1 MLRSAT
7 FSERNISAALKCVLC
22 CFMILFLSVECRS
35 QTFGFSASDVIIM
48 KGSDAYKTG
57 DKGVLVI
64 QKDGSQW
71 IAQLSLGGDPGPV
84 THLKSLKVMNGK
96 RGKYVY
102 GTSSDIK
109 FEINTRQLT
118 FITSSHIVAFP
129 QESLGSDYQQQLTA
143 LMSKL
148 GAAPSSS
155 SASEKA
161 GSRKNQLLPTSGNLT
176 ATTFAAHPFGFMPQ
190 GPMSLAEASGYLRQ
204 AGWPSKPYENSL
216 ISIVSCTAFK
226 IPFTMYGKEVTTMSM
241 SWYEGK
247 NTSYDLCIA
256 DYTDNWT
263 KEEAM
268 ALAEKIYDELIAN
281 GYQPTEVMLSYKGH
295 YSEKA
300 VTNGKVYVQ
309 INSSAHSIRESW
321 DSYGIEIDVRYR

>member
-1 MLRSAT
+1 
-7 FSERNISAALKCVLC
+7 
-22 CFMILFLSVECRS
+22 MILFLSGSCLS

-57 DKGVLVI
+57 DKGVFVI
-64 QKDGSQW
+64 EKDGSQW
-71 IAQLSLGGDPGPV
+71 LAQLSLGGNPGPAV
-84 THLKSLKVMNGK
+84 RLSSIKVKNGK
-96 RGKYVY
+96 LGEYVT
-102 GTSSDIK
+102 GTSSDFN
-109 FEINTRQLT
+109 FEINSRQLT
-118 FITSSHIVAFP
+118 FITSSHVVAFP

-148 GAAPSSS
+148 GASSS
-155 SASEKA
+155 SRPGSAKTGA
-161 GSRKNQLLPTSGNLT
+161 GKNPLLPTSGNLA
-176 ATTFAAHPFGFMPQ
+176 ATTFAAHPFGFLPQ

-226 IPFTMYGKEVTTMSM
+226 IPFTMYGKDVTTMCM

-256 DYTDNWT
+256 DYKKNWT
-263 KEEAM
+263 KEDAM

-281 GYQPTEVMLSYKGH
+281 GYQPTEVTLSYKGH

-309 INSSAHSIRESW
+309 INSSAHSMCESW
-321 DSYGIEIDVRYR
+321 DSYGVEIDVRYR

>member
-1 MLRSAT
+1 
-7 FSERNISAALKCVLC
+7 
-22 CFMILFLSVECRS
+22 MILFLSGSCLS

-57 DKGVLVI
+57 DKGVFVI
-64 QKDGSQW
+64 EKDGSQW
-71 IAQLSLGGDPGPV
+71 LAQLSLGGNPGPAV
-84 THLKSLKVMNGK
+84 RLSSIKVKNGK
-96 RGKYVY
+96 LGEYVT
-102 GTSSDIK
+102 GTSSDFN
-109 FEINTRQLT
+109 FEINSRQLT
-118 FITSSHIVAFP
+118 FITSSHVVAFP

-148 GAAPSSS
+148 GASSS
-155 SASEKA
+155 SRPGSAKTGA
-161 GSRKNQLLPTSGNLT
+161 GKNPLLPTSGSLT
-176 ATTFAAHPFGFMPQ
+176 ATTFAAHPYGFLPQ

-226 IPFTMYGKEVTTMSM
+226 IPFTMYGKDVTTMCM
-241 SWYEGK
+241 SWSEGK
-247 NTSYDLCIA
+247 NTSYGVYIA
-256 DYTDNWT
+256 DYKKNWT

-281 GYQPTEVMLSYKGH
+281 GYRPAEVRFSYRGH
-295 YSEKA
+295 FTEKA
-300 VTNGKVYVQ
+300 VTDGRVYVQ

-321 DSYGIEIDVRYR
+321 DSYGVEIDVRYR

>member
-1 MLRSAT
+1 MLRPAT
-7 FSERNISAALKCVLC
+7 LSERNIYVVLKCVLC

-57 DKGVLVI
+57 DKGVFVI
-64 QKDGSQW
+64 EKDGSQW
-71 IAQLSLGGDPGPV
+71 IAQLSQGGDPGPV
-84 THLKSLKVMNGK
+84 THLESLKVMNGK

-118 FITSSHIVAFP
+118 FITSSHVVAFP
-129 QESLGSDYQQQLTA
+129 QESLGSDFQQQLTA

-148 GAAPSSS
+148 GASPSSRPG
-155 SASEKA
+155 SAKTGA
-161 GSRKNQLLPTSGNLT
+161 RKNPLLPTSGNLT
-176 ATTFAAHPFGFMPQ
+176 ATTFAAHPYGFLPQ

-226 IPFTMYGKEVTTMSM
+226 IPFTMYGKDVTTMSM

-263 KEEAM
+263 KEDAM

-281 GYQPTEVMLSYKGH
+281 GYQPTEVTLSYKGH

-321 DSYGIEIDVRYR
+321 DSYGVEIDVRYR

>member
-7 FSERNISAALKCVLC
+7 FSERNISALLKCLLC

-64 QKDGSQW
+64 EKAGSQW

-84 THLKSLKVMNGK
+84 THLESLKVMNGK

-118 FITSSHIVAFP
+118 FITSSHVVAFP
-129 QESLGSDYQQQLTA
+129 QESLGSDFQQQLTA

-148 GAAPSSS
+148 GASPSSS
-155 SASEKA
+155 SGSAKTGA
-161 GSRKNQLLPTSGNLT
+161 GKKPLLPTSGNLT
-176 ATTFAAHPFGFMPQ
+176 VTTFAAHPFGFLPQ
-190 GPMSLAEASGYLRQ
+190 GPMSLTEASGYLRQ

-256 DYTDNWT
+256 DYKKNWT
-263 KEEAM
+263 KEDAM
-268 ALAEKIYDELIAN
+268 ALAEKIYNELIAN
-281 GYQPTEVMLSYKGH
+281 GYQSTEVTLSYKGH

-300 VTNGKVYVQ
+300 VTDGRVYVQ

-321 DSYGIEIDVRYR
+321 DSYGVEIDVRYR

>member
-1 MLRSAT
+1 
-7 FSERNISAALKCVLC
+7 
-22 CFMILFLSVECRS
+22 MILFLSGSCLS

-57 DKGVLVI
+57 DKGVFVI
-64 QKDGSQW
+64 EKDGSQW
-71 IAQLSLGGDPGPV
+71 LAQLSLGGNPGPAV
-84 THLKSLKVMNGK
+84 RLSSIKVKNGK
-96 RGKYVY
+96 LGEYVT
-102 GTSSDIK
+102 GTSSDFN
-109 FEINTRQLT
+109 FEINSRQLT
-118 FITSSHIVAFP
+118 FITSSHVVAFP
-129 QESLGSDYQQQLTA
+129 QESLGSDYQQQLAA

-148 GAAPSSS
+148 GAAPSSRPG
-155 SASEKA
+155 SAKA
-161 GSRKNQLLPTSGNLT
+161 GARKNPLLPTSGNLT
-176 ATTFAAHPFGFMPQ
+176 ATTFAAHPFGFLPQ
-190 GPMSLAEASGYLRQ
+190 GPMSLTEASGYLRQ

-256 DYTDNWT
+256 DYKKNWT
-263 KEEAM
+263 KEDAM
-268 ALAEKIYDELIAN
+268 ALAEKIYNELIAN
-281 GYQPTEVMLSYKGH
+281 GYQSTEVTLSYKGH

-300 VTNGKVYVQ
+300 VTDGRVYVQ

-321 DSYGIEIDVRYR
+321 DSYGVEIDVRYR

>member
-1 MLRSAT
+1 
-7 FSERNISAALKCVLC
+7 
-22 CFMILFLSVECRS
+22 MILFLSGRCRS

-155 SASEKA
+155 SGSEKA

-176 ATTFAAHPFGFMPQ
+176 ATTFAAHPFGFLPQ
-190 GPMSLAEASGYLRQ
+190 GPSQEKACEYLRQ
-204 AGWPSKPYENSL
+204 ANWPSKPYDSSL
-216 ISIVSCTAFK
+216 LCVGSSSAFK
-226 IPFTMYGKEVTTMSM
+226 FPFRMYGKDVATMSM
-241 SWYEGK
+241 SWSEGK
-247 NTSYDLCIA
+247 NTSYGVYIA
-256 DYTDNWT
+256 DYKKNWT

-281 GYQPTEVMLSYKGH
+281 GYQPAEVRFSYRGH
-295 YSEKA
+295 FTEKA
-300 VTNGKVYVQ
+300 VTDGRAYIQ

>member
-7 FSERNISAALKCVLC
+7 FSERNISALLKCVLC
-22 CFMILFLSVECRS
+22 CFMIFFLSGRCMS

-64 QKDGSQW
+64 EKDGSQW

-84 THLKSLKVMNGK
+84 THLESLKVMNGK

-129 QESLGSDYQQQLTA
+129 QESLGSDFQQQLTA

-155 SASEKA
+155 SGSAKTGA
-161 GSRKNQLLPTSGNLT
+161 GKKQLLPTSGNLT
-176 ATTFAAHPFGFMPQ
+176 ATTFAAHPFGFLPQ
-190 GPMSLAEASGYLRQ
+190 GPMSQEKACEYLRQ
-204 AGWPSKPYENSL
+204 ANWPSKPYDSSL
-216 ISIVSCTAFK
+216 LSVGSSSAFK
-226 IPFTMYGKEVTTMSM
+226 FPFRMYGKDVATMSM
-241 SWYEGK
+241 SWSEGK
-247 NTSYDLCIA
+247 NTSYGVYIA
-256 DYTDNWT
+256 DYKKNWT

-281 GYQPTEVMLSYKGH
+281 GYRPAEVRFSYRGH
-295 YSEKA
+295 FTEKA
-300 VTNGKVYVQ
+300 VTDGRVYVQ

-321 DSYGIEIDVRYR
+321 DSYGVEIDVRYR

>member
-1 MLRSAT
+1 
-7 FSERNISAALKCVLC
+7 
-22 CFMILFLSVECRS
+22 MILFLSGSCLS

-57 DKGVLVI
+57 DKGVFVI
-64 QKDGSQW
+64 EKDGSQW
-71 IAQLSLGGDPGPV
+71 LAQLSLGGNPGPAV
-84 THLKSLKVMNGK
+84 RLSSIKVKNGK
-96 RGKYVY
+96 LGEYVT
-102 GTSSDIK
+102 GTSSDFN
-109 FEINTRQLT
+109 FEINSRQLT
-118 FITSSHIVAFP
+118 FITSSHVVAFP
-129 QESLGSDYQQQLTA
+129 QESLGSDYQQQLAA

-148 GAAPSSS
+148 GAAPSSRPG
-155 SASEKA
+155 SAKA
-161 GSRKNQLLPTSGNLT
+161 GARKNPLLPTSGNLT
-176 ATTFAAHPFGFMPQ
+176 ATTFAAHPFGFLPQ
-190 GPMSLAEASGYLRQ
+190 GPMSLTEAPGYLRQ

-256 DYTDNWT
+256 DYKKNWT
-263 KEEAM
+263 KEDAM
-268 ALAEKIYDELIAN
+268 VLAEKIYNELIAN
-281 GYQPTEVMLSYKGH
+281 GYQSTEVTLSYKGH

-300 VTNGKVYVQ
+300 VTDGRVYVQ

-321 DSYGIEIDVRYR
+321 DSYGVEIDVRYR

>member
-1 MLRSAT
+1 M
-7 FSERNISAALKCVLC
+7 
-22 CFMILFLSVECRS
+22 S

-64 QKDGSQW
+64 EKDGSRW

-84 THLKSLKVMNGK
+84 THLESLKVMNGK

-118 FITSSHIVAFP
+118 FITSSHVVAFP
-129 QESLGSDYQQQLTA
+129 HESLGSDFQQQLTA

-148 GAAPSSS
+148 GASPSSS
-155 SASEKA
+155 S
-161 GSRKNQLLPTSGNLT
+161 GSAKTGARKKPLLPTSGNLT
-176 ATTFAAHPFGFMPQ
+176 ATTFAAHPFGFLPQ
-190 GPMSLAEASGYLRQ
+190 GPMSLTEASGYLRQ

-281 GYQPTEVMLSYKGH
+281 GYRPAEVRFSYRGH
-295 YSEKA
+295 FTEKA
-300 VTNGKVYVQ
+300 VTDGRVYVQ

-321 DSYGIEIDVRYR
+321 DSYGVEIDVRYR